1 MGVETPGSQS
11 SLHRAN
17 LERVVRAVRMA
28 GSLTQAE
35 IARSTGLSAA
45 TVSNIVR
52 ELKDGGTVEVTPTS
66 AGGRRARS
74 VSLSGDAGIVVGV
87 DFGHTHLRVAIG
99 NLAHQVL
106 AEEAEPL
113 DVDASASQGLD
124 RAEQLVSRLITASG
138 LSQDKVVGVGLGVP
152 APIDVETGTLGST
165 AILPGWAGTNPR
177 DDLAQRLGVPVHVD
191 NDANLGALGELVWGS
206 GRGVADL
213 AYIKVADGVG
223 AGLVISGKIY
233 RGPGGTA
240 GEIGHITL
248 DESGPVCRCGN
259 RGCLE
264 TFTAA
269 RYVLPLLQSSHGAD
283 LTVER
288 GQLAPARAT
297 PASRPSPE
305 SAPPTKASSSGSGKS
320 VQVTRPH
327 DAQGLGIATVY
338 QDLALC
344 DNIDVVGNLFLGRE
358 ILRAGVLDEV
368 EMERRS
374 RELLQTLSIRIP
386 SVRIPIASLSG
397 GQRQTVAIAR
407 SMLGEPK
414 LVILDEPTAALG
426 VEQTAQVLDL
436 VERLRDRGLA
446 VILISHNM
454 ADVKAVA
461 DRVAVLRLGRNNGIF
476 DVKTTSQEEIISAI
490 TGATDNAVTRA
501 QGA

>member
-87 DFGHTHLRVAIG
+87 DFGHTHLRVAVG

-113 DVDASASQGLD
+113 DVDASSAQGLD
-124 RAEQLVSRLITASG
+124 RAEQLVSRLIAGTG

-223 AGLVISGKIY
+223 AGLVISGQIY

-264 TFTAA
+264 TFAAA
-269 RYVLPLLQSSHGAD
+269 RYVLPLLYSAHGTD
-283 LTVER
+283 LTIER
-288 GQLAPARAT
+288 MVQLARDGDPGCRRVIADVGRHIGSGVANLCNLINPSRMVLGGHLAEAGELVLGPIRESVARYAIPSAARQLAVMPGALGGRAEVLGALALVLSEMGDSTLLEGALSAGT
-297 PASRPSPE
+297 PA
-305 SAPPTKASSSGSGKS
+305 
-320 VQVTRPH
+320 
-327 DAQGLGIATVY
+327 
-338 QDLALC
+338 LA
-344 DNIDVVGNLFLGRE
+344 
-358 ILRAGVLDEV
+358 
-368 EMERRS
+368 
-374 RELLQTLSIRIP
+374 
-386 SVRIPIASLSG
+386 
-397 GQRQTVAIAR
+397 
-407 SMLGEPK
+407 
-414 LVILDEPTAALG
+414 
-426 VEQTAQVLDL
+426 
-436 VERLRDRGLA
+436 
-446 VILISHNM
+446 
-454 ADVKAVA
+454 
-461 DRVAVLRLGRNNGIF
+461 
-476 DVKTTSQEEIISAI
+476 
-490 TGATDNAVTRA
+490 
-501 QGA
+501 

>member
-1 MGVETPGSQS
+1 METPGSQS

-87 DFGHTHLRVAIG
+87 DFGHTHLRVAVG

-106 AEEAEPL
+106 AEESEPL

-124 RAEQLVSRLITASG
+124 RAEQLVSRLIAATG
-138 LSQDKVVGVGLGVP
+138 LRQDKVVGVGLGVP

-223 AGLVISGKIY
+223 AGLVISGQIY

-269 RYVLPLLQSSHGAD
+269 RYILPLLYSSHGMD

-288 GQLAPARAT
+288 MVQLAREGDPGCRRVIADVGRHIGSGVANLCNLINPSRMVLGGQLAEAGELVLAPIRESVARYAI
-297 PASRPSPE
+297 PS
-305 SAPPTKASSSGSGKS
+305 AARQLS
-320 VQVTRPH
+320 VMPG
-327 DAQGLGIATVY
+327 ALGGRAEVLGA
-338 QDLALC
+338 LALVLSEMG
-344 DNIDVVGNLFLGRE
+344 DSTLLDGAA
-358 ILRAGVLDEV
+358 AGPV
-368 EMERRS
+368 
-374 RELLQTLSIRIP
+374 P
-386 SVRIPIASLSG
+386 AGAP
-397 GQRQTVAIAR
+397 
-407 SMLGEPK
+407 
-414 LVILDEPTAALG
+414 AL
-426 VEQTAQVLDL
+426 T
-436 VERLRDRGLA
+436 
-446 VILISHNM
+446 
-454 ADVKAVA
+454 
-461 DRVAVLRLGRNNGIF
+461 
-476 DVKTTSQEEIISAI
+476 
-490 TGATDNAVTRA
+490 
-501 QGA
+501 